1 MHPQVFAQL
10 ARVGE
15 ATAALATGE
24 RPLAT
29 VPKPMGPQQGPQLEC
44 QAAVGASEGLP
55 FRVQPPAAQLPAL
68 AEGTA
73 ALGRSERPLHAVHTG
88 VVRKPALPGGAP
100 ATHAAGR
107 QLLPTE
113 AGAELQSLR
122 ASRPK
127 AALLANTAQA
137 AFSPERARGS
147 LAFSEALTFSLRES
161 GLSRSGGIPG
171 TLSSGPGHREG
182 LSAAR
187 RW

>member
-15 ATAALATGE
+15 VTAALATGE

-127 AALLANTAQA
+127 AALLANPAQA
-137 AFSPERARGS
+137 RLLTRTRARKLGLLGS
-147 LAFSEALTFSLRES
+147 
-161 GLSRSGGIPG
+161 PDV
-171 TLSSGPGHREG
+171 LSSGVWPLNVGRNPGNALVRAG
-182 LSAAR
+182 A
-187 RW
+187 